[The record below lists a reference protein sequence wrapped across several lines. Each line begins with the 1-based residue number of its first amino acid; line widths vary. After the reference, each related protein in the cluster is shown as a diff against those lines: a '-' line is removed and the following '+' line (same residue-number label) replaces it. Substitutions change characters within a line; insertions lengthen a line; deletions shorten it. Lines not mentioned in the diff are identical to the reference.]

1 MNWLKTLSGMIVS
14 KFVLRAQLLPIG
26 KLTGLRWLWAKLTYS
41 KKDIEHLNNL
51 WPAFIA
57 QNNENQKKHPDRYV
71 NVKRELLDAGN
82 GVKLDTVELCRPE
95 NKDVKEYVIYGWGR
109 NDCYEYFLPRLATDA
124 LNLNKKIITF
134 NFRNV
139 GHSQGTLTHE
149 QELVQD
155 YKFQIERLIKQGVDP
170 KNITCYA
177 HSLCAAAATF
187 SVRELERQGR
197 YTRLYSDRSF
207 ANLMTTSLNLFFRPN
222 RRIRGQ
228 ITTVG
233 TLILGTLL
241 LASLLFFSAITTTTA
256 LFSAVIGVASLWV
269 PPLFYLIDK
278 PVGWIMENTMKALMI
293 KGEWVMDVAKAY
305 DEIKPENK
313 MHTVLRTAKNKHSKH
328 LGERKIHAPGHDK
341 VILHQDSLHKNLNSH
356 AKRREELKSLL
367 KNKTEKEL
375 ALEAELVKLSNS
387 KMTGGQHSAW
397 PHELFTRYKTHRSG
411 RWISGQEHF
420 YAFVEPDGPH
430 DRKEAPQYRKFQ

>member
-26 KLTGLRWLWAKLTYS
+26 ELTGLRWLWAKLTFS
-41 KKDIEHLNNL
+41 KKEIESLNNL

-82 GVKLDTVELCRPE
+82 GVKLDTVELCKPE
-95 NKDVKEYVIYGWGR
+95 NKESQEYVIYGWGR

-139 GHSQGTLTHE
+139 GHSQGTLTHQ
-149 QELVQD
+149 QELVKD
-155 YKFQIERLIKQGVDP
+155 YKFQIERLIKKGVDP

-187 SVRELERQGR
+187 GVRELELEGR
-197 YTRLYSDRSF
+197 YVRLYSDRSF
-207 ANLMTTSLNLFFRPN
+207 ANLMNTSLNLFFRPN
-222 RRIRGQ
+222 RRIRSQ

-241 LASLLFFSAITTTTA
+241 LTALLLFGAISATTA
-256 LFSAVIGVASLWV
+256 LFCAAIGVASLWV

-293 KGEWVMDVAKAY
+293 KGDWVMDVAKTF
-305 DEIKPENK
+305 DEIKSENK
-313 MHTVLRTAKNKHSKH
+313 MHTVLRTANKKDSKH
-328 LGERKIHAPGHDK
+328 LGERKMQAPGRDK
-341 VILHQDSLHKNLNSH
+341 VILHPDSLHKNLHTH
-356 AKRREELKSLL
+356 AKRKAELKTLL
-367 KNKTEKEL
+367 KNATEKDPTH
-375 ALEAELVKLSNS
+375 EAELVKLSNS
-387 KMTGGQHSAW
+387 KMTGGEHSAW

-411 RWISGQEHF
+411 RWITGQEHF
-420 YAFVEPDGPH
+420 YAFVEPNGPH
-430 DRKEAPQYRKFQ
+430 DRDKTPLYRKFQ